1 MASQHGTAIRVVLA
15 GRPELVSVL
24 KAALGAAGIRVVAS
38 CADRAQTLAA
48 LAQSAADVCIVDRE
62 LAGGGLIAAAAAA
75 SPRAAPKVLV
85 IGDGEAP
92 AEQRAATLAGA
103 AAYLPSSID
112 AASLVAAVSQLA
124 NDPRTRR

>member
-1 MASQHGTAIRVVLA
+1 MVLA

-24 KAALGAAGIRVVAS
+24 KDVLGAAGIRVVAS